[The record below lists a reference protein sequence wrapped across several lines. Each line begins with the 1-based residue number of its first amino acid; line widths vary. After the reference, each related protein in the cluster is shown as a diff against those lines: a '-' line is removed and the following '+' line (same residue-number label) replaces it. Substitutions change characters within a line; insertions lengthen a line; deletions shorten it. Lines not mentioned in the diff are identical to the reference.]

1 MSLSTTRIQFIKLNI
16 LKKITNTNIGY
27 CFENKDFRTF
37 EVKAQGYLA
46 STRPFLSIVPI
57 LEIQFSL
64 FFGVLFFHRNNP
76 HFSLRNPI
84 SEKSLLPLAVICFL
98 MTTCKQKQLF
108 CLFSTTVFVVVVL
121 LVCLRFVYYLRSEQ
135 HGHMIHTLCYWGSFM
150 YTCAGRVINS
160 LFLSI
165 QQHVYFNPHTRMT
178 AIRNRIKPNVSGLD
192 VSTKW
197 MFHNA
202 VSV

>member
-1 MSLSTTRIQFIKLNI
+1 MSLSTTLIQFIKLNV

-64 FFGVLFFHRNNP
+64 F
-76 HFSLRNPI
+76 SLRNPI

-108 CLFSTTVFVVVVL
+108 CLFSTTVVVVVVL
-121 LVCLRFVYYLRSEQ
+121 FVCLRFVYYLRSEQ
-135 HGHMIHTLCYWGSFM
+135 HGHMSHTLSYWGSFM
-150 YTCAGRVINS
+150 YTCAGGLINS
-160 LFLSI
+160 FFLSI

-178 AIRNRIKPNVSGLD
+178 VIRNRIKPNVSGLD
-192 VSTKW
+192 VSIEW

>member
-1 MSLSTTRIQFIKLNI
+1 MSLSTTLKQFIKLNI

-160 LFLSI
+160 FFFVNL
-165 QQHVYFNPHTRMT
+165 
-178 AIRNRIKPNVSGLD
+178 AARILQPSYKDDRYP
-192 VSTKW
+192 
-197 MFHNA
+197 
-202 VSV
+202 

>member
-1 MSLSTTRIQFIKLNI
+1 MSLSTTLIQFIKLNI

-27 CFENKDFRTF
+27 CFENKDFRTS

-57 LEIQFSL
+57 VEIQFSL
-64 FFGVLFFHRNNP
+64 
-76 HFSLRNPI
+76 FSLRNPI
-84 SEKSLLPLAVICFL
+84 SEKSFLPLAVICFL

-135 HGHMIHTLCYWGSFM
+135 HDHMIHTLCYWGSFL

-160 LFLSI
+160 FFLSI

-178 AIRNRIKPNVSGLD
+178 VILNRIKPNVSGLD
-192 VSTKW
+192 VSTEW

>member
-1 MSLSTTRIQFIKLNI
+1 MSLSTTLIQFIKLNI

-27 CFENKDFRTF
+27 CFENKDFRTS

-160 LFLSI
+160 FFFVNL
-165 QQHVYFNPHTRMT
+165 
-178 AIRNRIKPNVSGLD
+178 AARILQPSYKDDRYP
-192 VSTKW
+192 
-197 MFHNA
+197 
-202 VSV
+202 